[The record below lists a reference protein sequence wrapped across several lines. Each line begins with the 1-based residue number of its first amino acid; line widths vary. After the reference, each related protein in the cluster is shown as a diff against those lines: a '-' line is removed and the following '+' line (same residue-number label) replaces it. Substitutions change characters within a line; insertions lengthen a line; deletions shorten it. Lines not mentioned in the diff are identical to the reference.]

1 MGLLINI
8 DTGGTLTD
16 FCVVDGARVLRT
28 KALTTAYDLSKC
40 LFDGLRKTSVV
51 LYGAEDLQRLLL
63 ATDYIRYSTTHGTN
77 ALVERKGPRLGLLL
91 LGGLSRK
98 LLTGTPAAEELYRAL
113 VGDRSQ
119 TIDLACDE
127 AELDAKATA
136 SLNRLAA
143 AGATRVVVSGMEV
156 SYAHDEQRVKRLL
169 LRRFPSHL
177 LGALPVLYAHEL
189 VTDDD
194 PSRRTWTAM
203 FNAFLHPAM
212 ERFLYSAERRLR
224 ESKTQKPLLVFRN
237 DGGASRV
244 ARTTAIKTYSS
255 GPRAG
260 AEAVRALAVHYGF
273 GKVVGMDVG
282 GTTTDIVLVRD
293 GSVRTVRYGAI
304 EGIDSSVPLCDV
316 RSIGVGG
323 SSVVRVG
330 DNQISIGP
338 DSVGS
343 TPGPACFG
351 LGGAQL
357 TLTDVAL
364 VTGLLDPKSYFG
376 GELPLDL
383 GLARQALEQN
393 AALPLGVSVIEAAMR
408 IERAWV
414 DRVAAAVREATPST
428 DDTVLAAFGGAGPL
442 LATAIAEAAGIGKV
456 LMPGLAPVLSAFGVG
471 FSDIYHSFEVVIPE
485 VDATSIGAARTLLT
499 NRAERSMFAEG
510 AEFKE
515 CRLEFSLAIGE
526 RSFVLEDAQPPEG
539 VPDAGPAALSLRVTK
554 EMPRVPL
561 TGRFGVERPPAK
573 PADARRVLVD
583 SKWVEMPLVR
593 LGTEAVSCRGEGPV
607 VLEDAFFTAR
617 IDRGWRFEYDTSG
630 DILLTNDMERRS

>member
-1 MGLLINI
+1 M
-8 DTGGTLTD
+8 
-16 FCVVDGARVLRT
+16 
-28 KALTTAYDLSKC
+28 
-40 LFDGLRKTSVV
+40 
-51 LYGAEDLQRLLL
+51 
-63 ATDYIRYSTTHGTN
+63 
-77 ALVERKGPRLGLLL
+77 
-91 LGGLSRK
+91 
-98 LLTGTPAAEELYRAL
+98 
-113 VGDRSQ
+113 
-119 TIDLACDE
+119 
-127 AELDAKATA
+127 
-136 SLNRLAA
+136 
-143 AGATRVVVSGMEV
+143 
-156 SYAHDEQRVKRLL
+156 
-169 LRRFPSHL
+169 
-177 LGALPVLYAHEL
+177 
-189 VTDDD
+189 
-194 PSRRTWTAM
+194 
-203 FNAFLHPAM
+203 
-212 ERFLYSAERRLR
+212 
-224 ESKTQKPLLVFRN
+224 
-237 DGGASRV
+237 
-244 ARTTAIKTYSS
+244 
-255 GPRAG
+255 
-260 AEAVRALAVHYGF
+260 HYGF

-338 DSVGS
+338 DSVEYS
-343 TPGPACFG
+343 GPACFG

-456 LMPGLAPVLSAFGVG
+456 LIPGLAPVLSAFGVG

-485 VDATSIGAARTLLT
+485 VDATSIGAARSLLT
-499 NRAERSMFAEG
+499 NRAERSMFAEC

-526 RSFVLEDAQPPEG
+526 RSFVLQDAQPPEG

-573 PADARRVLVD
+573 PTDARRVLVD

-617 IDRGWRFEYDTSG
+617 IDRGWRFECDTSG